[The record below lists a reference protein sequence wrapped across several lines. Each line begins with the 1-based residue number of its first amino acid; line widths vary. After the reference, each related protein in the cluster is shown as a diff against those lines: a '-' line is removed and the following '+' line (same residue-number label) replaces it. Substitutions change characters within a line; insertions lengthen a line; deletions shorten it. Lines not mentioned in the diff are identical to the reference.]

1 MSLLNWTTKR
11 LSRETSLSPSGGGE
25 KRGAGGGVGRSLGGG
40 EGAASAVGVGAPVTD
55 TDRASRYTTPPRV
68 STWPTTSSQRPVSRF
83 RLGSRAQPAPFGFLS
98 VTQTA

>member
-11 LSRETSLSPSGGGE
+11 LSRETSLSPSRGSE
-25 KRGAGGGVGRSLGGG
+25 KTRAGGSLGRSLGGG
-40 EGAASAVGVGAPVTD
+40 GGAASAVGVGASVSD
-55 TDRASRYTTPPRV
+55 TDRAWRYTTLPRV